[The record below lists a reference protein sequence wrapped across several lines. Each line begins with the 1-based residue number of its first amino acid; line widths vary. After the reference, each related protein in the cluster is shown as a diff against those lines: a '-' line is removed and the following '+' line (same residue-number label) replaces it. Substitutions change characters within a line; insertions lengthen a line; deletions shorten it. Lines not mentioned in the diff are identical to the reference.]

1 MSIEMDNW
9 TCASYGNSYVTPDD
23 NNADV
28 LWLNEGNDNH
38 WIAFDL
44 EGFESNLDAVGAKV
58 TLIGDFGTMVREIR
72 GGESY
77 GITCTF
83 ACRFGLGDH
92 ESVDQAVVQWP
103 SGSETVVLNPAI
115 DQYHNVLE
123 VPCVDV
129 VASANAVSFCPGE
142 VVTLSANEGFRPRMV
157 KRRGD
162 SLHRHCG
169 VSTYPWLCMMPMV
182 AEEFQTYT
190 VSEIVGNTPTISL
203 DVQRRL

>member
-1 MSIEMDNW
+1 
-9 TCASYGNSYVTPDD
+9 
-23 NNADV
+23 
-28 LWLNEGNDNH
+28 
-38 WIAFDL
+38 
-44 EGFESNLDAVGAKV
+44 
-58 TLIGDFGTMVREIR
+58 MVREIR

-123 VPCVDV
+123 VPCVVDV
-129 VASANAVSFCPGE
+129 VASANTVSFCPGE
-142 VVTLSANEGFRPRMV
+142 VVTLSANEGFSSYEWSNGEETASIDIV
-157 KRRGD
+157 ESGTYSVVVYD
-162 SLHRHCG
+162 ADGCGG
-169 VSTYPWLCMMPMV
+169 VSNLV
-182 AEEFQTYT
+182 T

-203 DVQRRL
+203 DGDNDVVMELR